1 MVRKKANMTVEHI
14 MIERTISVTND
25 PFIEINGGVNG
36 TCVSKS
42 CWYTKRVL
50 RERTS
55 YNSELWDMVR
65 NTRTDPVMT
74 LGEFC
79 NDLTLCND
87 LRLFTQVKHKYK

>member
-50 RERTS
+50 RAER
-55 YNSELWDMVR
+55 E
-65 NTRTDPVMT
+65 PAI
-74 LGEFC
+74 
-79 NDLTLCND
+79 
-87 LRLFTQVKHKYK
+87 TQNYGIW